1 MPRLILLNNALL
13 LLCCSIL
20 VGTAAAML
28 LLDLPLDP
36 AGDEGAAR
44 LLTILA
50 IAMLGAGLLMLLC
63 EWFTGIRLVPILVL
77 LALAAW
83 AFLVFYLLHPA
94 RGGGDLARAENSA
107 YFLAGLWALQWAA
120 MAYWFCRL
128 ASQARADR

>member
-20 VGTAAAML
+20 VGIAAAML

-36 AGDEGAAR
+36 ANYEAGGC

-50 IAMLGAGLLMLLC
+50 IAMLATGLLMLLS
-63 EWFTGIRLVPILVL
+63 EWFTGIRLVPLVVL
-77 LALAAW
+77 LALFAW
-83 AFLVFYLLHPA
+83 ALLAFYLLHPE
-94 RGGGDLARAENSA
+94 RGGGDLARAGNA
-107 YFLAGLWALQWAA
+107 VYVLAGLWALQWAA